1 MKAVFCNQ
9 RNSGPRKALC
19 LGAPEGPAQY
29 LTVARSIL
37 ATGKENKS
45 QETAKETAKVRVEW
59 KVQLSI

>member
-9 RNSGPRKALC
+9 RNSGHRKALC

-45 QETAKETAKVRVEW
+45 QETAKVRVEW